1 MVEAERLRHRMDFE
15 LLSIAILNEDYGS
28 ALASAFK
35 DLLFNNDQQLIDC
48 VVV

>member
-15 LLSIAILNEDYGS
+15 LSIARLNEDGS
-28 ALASAFK
+28 ALVSALK